1 MRINGYCTL
10 PVLVLFGFFAA
21 VPSTQI
27 AAAAKPAQPAAA
39 SAATYPQIVRL
50 SYVEG
55 DVRVARGKEAEK
67 QQENTLGETTGW
79 EQAVANLPLATG
91 YSLATGKGRA
101 EIEFEDASVVYL
113 ADNSVLEFYEISTTG
128 GIPYTEVALLSGT
141 ATMNVQTL
149 FPGERFQIDTPSDN
163 FTMLY
168 PHKAYLRVNSF
179 LDAIAVTPQ
188 KNVAWSAALENAVGK
203 TITVH
208 DGQQV
213 STPEMDTDAMAEWD
227 KWVAQRVS
235 ARDAQLASAM
245 KDAGVTE
252 PIPGLADLNG
262 QGKFFPCAPYGTCWE
277 PTDGWNGHATEVA
290 KVVTQPAVQGNQ
302 QPAAQDNTQP
312 AAPIE
317 RVAPS
322 DDQQA
327 TPVAGN
333 VLAVPTPFEQSKKGQ
348 AYLASHPGATMWTED
363 YTMPCV
369 EYPIADLKAI
379 DPVTG
384 KEMVVDSM
392 IDSSA
397 PYTFL
402 GGYPRLGPPYYGG
415 GPYLFAGYSGMI
427 NSPWDW
433 AVCHDGGWIRWRHHY
448 VWVAGTKR
456 HHKPPVR
463 WVKTGRQVGYVPLH
477 PKDVAGKPPINLKDG
492 IILPAK
498 KGEAITV
505 KRTDFKEGKPV
516 ELLAQAPKE
525 FRSTEVEPLKIANAP
540 QEEAYSAFSALGW
553 KSAMATKGKTKSS
566 FDSATNFAMKAPGA
580 PMTFNRKTQ
589 SFVVAQPETQSDRTS
604 KVEIPVGGRV
614 GSVQA
619 SGNGSSVMR
628 SVAPREEQSYN
639 GAQGRPTTTGSTSN
653 AGSSARTYTPAPSY
667 NSGPGNNTRP
677 SAPAQTYSAPAQSY
691 SAPARS
697 YSPPPAPSYSPPPAP
712 SYSPPPAPSY
722 SPPPAPASSGGSTR
736 R

>member
-1 MRINGYCTL
+1 
-10 PVLVLFGFFAA
+10 
-21 VPSTQI
+21 
-27 AAAAKPAQPAAA
+27 
-39 SAATYPQIVRL
+39 
-50 SYVEG
+50 
-55 DVRVARGKEAEK
+55 
-67 QQENTLGETTGW
+67 
-79 EQAVANLPLATG
+79 
-91 YSLATGKGRA
+91 
-101 EIEFEDASVVYL
+101 
-113 ADNSVLEFYEISTTG
+113 
-128 GIPYTEVALLSGT
+128 
-141 ATMNVQTL
+141 MNVQTL
-149 FPGERFQIDTPSDN
+149 FPGERFQINTPSDN

-188 KNVAWSAALENAVGK
+188 KNVLWYAPLDNVVGK

-208 DGQQV
+208 NERQV

-235 ARDAQLASAM
+235 ERDAQLASAM

-252 PIPGLADLNG
+252 PVPGLADLNG

-277 PTDGWNGHATEVA
+277 PTDGWNGHSTEVA
-290 KVVTQPAVQGNQ
+290 KVVA
-302 QPAAQDNTQP
+302 QPAAQGTAQSNAQDDTQP
-312 AAPIE
+312 AAPVE

-322 DDQQA
+322 GDQQA
-327 TPVAGN
+327 PPVAGN
-333 VLAVPTPFEQSKKGQ
+333 VLALPTPFEQSHKGQ

-392 IDSSA
+392 IDISV
-397 PYTFL
+397 PRTFL
-402 GGYPRLGPPYYGG
+402 GGYPRIG
-415 GPYLFAGYSGMI
+415 GPYSIRSPYLYAGYGGII

-433 AVCHDGGWIRWRHHY
+433 AVCHDGGWIRWQHHY

-463 WVKTGRQVGYVPLH
+463 WVKSGRQVGFVPLH
-477 PKDVAGKPPINLKDG
+477 PKDAAGKPPINLKDG
-492 IILPAK
+492 IIVPSK
-498 KGEAITV
+498 KSDAIEL
-505 KRTDFKEGKPV
+505 KHADFKQGKPV
-516 ELLAQAPKE
+516 EILAQAPKE
-525 FRSTEVEPLKIANAP
+525 FRSTEMAQLKIANAP
-540 QEEAYSAFSALGW
+540 QEEAYSAFSVLGW
-553 KSAMATKGKTKSS
+553 KSVTDTKGKAKNSYESVT
-566 FDSATNFAMKAPGA
+566 AFAMKGQGT
-580 PMTFNRKTQ
+580 PMTFNRRTQ
-589 SFVVAQPETQSDRTS
+589 SFVVSQPETQSGRTS

-619 SGNGSSVMR
+619 SGNGATTMR
-628 SVAPREEQSYN
+628 PAVDN
-639 GAQGRPTTTGSTSN
+639 GAQNYNGTQSRPATTTGSSSN
-653 AGSSARTYTPAPSY
+653 NGSSARPFTPAPSY
-667 NSGPGNNTRP
+667 NSGSGNNVRP

-691 SAPARS
+691 SAPVRS

-712 SYSPPPAPSY
+712 SYSPPAPAY